1 MSLFLKMSTW
11 LLRGKNY
18 LLVMIMLPEFDHV
31 LVPQEVDMAVNEFMV
46 VMMRGS
52 DHGDV

>member
-11 LLRGKNY
+11 PLKGENY
-18 LLVMIMLPEFDHV
+18 LLVVTMLLEFDHV